1 MIAKDDIIIR
11 KAILHI
17 LDTTHG
23 ECILSEQLLD
33 PGPDLYEFIRGHIFK
48 IINSDDTKSCF
59 FNPET
64 SPLYP
69 VLTSWDENDEDSFIK
84 TSQIVGERLYQ
95 EMGESPDIPAADL
108 LFVTF
113 QAKGEIYLTLLK
125 LNYKENYTHQIKST
139 NLPEES
145 EGSGIHA
152 SIVKSSALFP
162 SSSSRIPEAVII
174 RLSDLEIKLI
184 EKKYEINGEKIFYLS
199 ENFLVCTS
207 SLPTRKKINILTK
220 VINSITNKYDDADL
234 KAKMDTKSALL
245 REYQDNN
252 EFNIEEIGQSLFGKS
267 PEKKAEFDEKMEEF
281 DLQFDRFSVS
291 NENTV
296 KKLDRQIIQT
306 DSGIEISI
314 PMDVYNKLAHFE
326 VTTDVTGK
334 STIIIKDVDNLI
346 IK

>member
-11 KAILHI
+11 KAILHV

-23 ECILSEQLLD
+23 ECILSDQLLD

-48 IINSDDTKSCF
+48 IINSDDTKNCT

-64 SPLYP
+64 SPLYKTF
-69 VLTSWDENDEDSFIK
+69 TSWDENDEESFIK
-84 TSQIVGERLYQ
+84 TSQLVGERLYQ

-113 QAKGEIYLTLLK
+113 QAKGELYLALLK
-125 LNYKENYTHQIKST
+125 LNYKENYTHQIEISEQ
-139 NLPEES
+139 EEENDAS
-145 EGSGIHA
+145 EIHA

-162 SSSSRIPEAVII
+162 SSSSRIPEAIMI
-174 RLSDLEIKLI
+174 HLSDLNIKLL
-184 EKKYEINGEKIFYLS
+184 EKQYEINGEKTFYLS
-199 ENFLVCTS
+199 ENFLVCTTN
-207 SLPTRKKINILTK
+207 LPPKKKLNILTK

-234 KAKMDTKSALL
+234 KAKMDTKSALS
-245 REYQDNN
+245 REYQDKK
-252 EFNIEEIGQSLFGKS
+252 EFNIEDIGQTLFGKS

-281 DLQFDRFSVS
+281 DLQFDRFSVA

-296 KKLDRQIIQT
+296 KKLDKQIIQT

-314 PMDVYNKLAHFE
+314 PMEVYNKLAHFE
-326 VTTDVTGK
+326 VKTDMTGK
-334 STIIIKDVDNLI
+334 STIIIKDIDNLI